1 MSKALKPSP
10 APQQEDVKFELA
22 CPSCTKNREFQ
33 SKSAMLQAE
42 RKGTSCFSCRTV
54 ANNKNRKGTKA
65 GDKNPAW
72 KGYKDIPGKVLSKL
86 KRDADSRGIEFH
98 ITLEDIQNKYE
109 QQNKCCALSGIPV
122 VWGLNASVD
131 RIDSNK
137 HYTVNNIQIVVNT
150 VNIMKRDIPE
160 DVFVFLCKQIAG
172 KHK

>member
-1 MSKALKPSP
+1 MHAQPET
-10 APQQEDVKFELA
+10 AKFELA
-22 CPSCTKNREFQ
+22 CPSCGNIRTYKTKTSLERAEEK
-33 SKSAMLQAE
+33 KSVC
-42 RKGTSCFSCRTV
+42 SSCRTS
-54 ANNKNRKGTKA
+54 ANNRKRKGTKLGA
-65 GDKNPAW
+65 ENRAW

-137 HYTVNNIQIVVNT
+137 HYTVNNIQIVVNII
-150 VNIMKRDIPE
+150 NIMKRDIPE

>member
-1 MSKALKPSP
+1 LERAEEK
-10 APQQEDVKFELA
+10 
-22 CPSCTKNREFQ
+22 
-33 SKSAMLQAE
+33 KSVC
-42 RKGTSCFSCRTV
+42 SSCRTS
-54 ANNKNRKGTKA
+54 ANNRKRKGTKLGA
-65 GDKNPAW
+65 ENRAW

-131 RIDSNK
+131 RIDSDK
-137 HYTVNNIQIVVNT
+137 HYTVNNIQIVVNII
-150 VNIMKRDIPE
+150 NIMKRDIPE